1 MAGICTAVQRRQ
13 RRATRRLG
21 PGAATAERNEER
33 MQRQSEAEAPVR
45 NTQGPGTVFCFS
57 LLHFITTVSTQIAV
71 EQRND
76 AKTVTEGCRAG
87 KAELCQQSDCP
98 KAGGYRPAAEGGQPA
113 AHKKVVEARWMQ
125 ACLSCSA
132 ATADCSCSESGANEA
147 WPMNGY
153 CAVGLAG
160 AVQRNGTEAKGSKG
174 ANQGRLGCSQ

>member
-1 MAGICTAVQRRQ
+1 M
-13 RRATRRLG
+13 
-21 PGAATAERNEER
+21 
-33 MQRQSEAEAPVR
+33 
-45 NTQGPGTVFCFS
+45 
-57 LLHFITTVSTQIAV
+57 LHFITTVSTQIAV

-76 AKTVTEGCRAG
+76 AKTVTVGCRAG

-113 AHKKVVEARWMQ
+113 AHKKVVEARGMQ

-132 ATADCSCSESGANEA
+132 ATANCSCSESGANEA
-147 WPMNGY
+147 YQSGGWW
-153 CAVGLAG
+153 CVGLIG